1 MPVFKAFFKTIKVR
15 FLSIVTYFIIFLI
28 FGSMSA
34 NSSRT
39 AMEEKFQEEKLSIYV
54 VDEEESPLTKALIES
69 LSKDEKVDVE
79 TGKKWTGQKEFQ
91 KKVNDNVRFFYSY
104 ALILSEGF
112 SERHTYQFIME
123 HDGVGG
129 YVINQKVDAFL
140 KSYEIYL
147 EAGMEEAEALQ
158 MTQRTLGEIGE
169 SQIEFTGEN
178 KQSGSRGSLYSFF
191 SFLPYSLGM
200 LMCIGIGLVL
210 AELAGDC
217 LSPRIQ
223 ASAMSFL
230 KNKMEIIGAML
241 VYGLATLLILLL
253 IIFLQSLGDPDLW
266 KAGYYILNSLFLLLF
281 SLALSYFLSSL
292 TKDNGIINMVS
303 NMLTLGMSFTCGV
316 FVPLEYLG
324 DGVIKGA
331 HFLPYYWY
339 IRACEI
345 VNQAKGSQIFSGDY
359 LICLLILTLFAVVF
373 LVAGMIAGKVKE
385 SHS

>member
-1 MPVFKAFFKTIKVR
+1 
-15 FLSIVTYFIIFLI
+15 
-28 FGSMSA
+28 
-34 NSSRT
+34 
-39 AMEEKFQEEKLSIYV
+39 
-54 VDEEESPLTKALIES
+54 
-69 LSKDEKVDVE
+69 
-79 TGKKWTGQKEFQ
+79 
-91 KKVNDNVRFFYSY
+91 
-104 ALILSEGF
+104 
-112 SERHTYQFIME
+112 
-123 HDGVGG
+123 
-129 YVINQKVDAFL
+129 
-140 KSYEIYL
+140 
-147 EAGMEEAEALQ
+147 
-158 MTQRTLGEIGE
+158 
-169 SQIEFTGEN
+169 
-178 KQSGSRGSLYSFF
+178 
-191 SFLPYSLGM
+191 
-200 LMCIGIGLVL
+200 
-210 AELAGDC
+210 
-217 LSPRIQ
+217 
-223 ASAMSFL
+223 MSFL